1 MSKLKI
7 ADKDNAPRKKLQTY
21 EAARNYAKPKNLV
34 RIEGNFKAPQSGNT
48 MNLYAQIA
56 ET

>member
-7 ADKDNAPRKKLQTY
+7 ADKDNTPRKKLQTY
-21 EAARNYAKPKNLV
+21 EAAHNYAKPKNLV